1 MGTMQVHTSADRRLE
16 ELAKNVTLSEDIPCN
31 LCGSRDAALLFPSSL
46 KGSTPNATD
55 FRCTSAAYGVH
66 PPIVRCRHCGL
77 VYANPRWD
85 SSVVRESYSVVE
97 DPTYVEEREGRVL
110 TFSRNLL
117 PFENL
122 VARNSHTRRLLDVG
136 CHIGVMVEL
145 AQQAGWDAWG
155 VEPSTWAAKQAQE
168 RGLHVINGTLADAN
182 LEPGYFDVVTM
193 WDVIEH
199 LTDPAAEVRQV
210 SRVLKKGGVFAIH
223 TIDIESWFARL
234 MGKRWPWLM
243 EMHLYYFSP
252 RTLGKMLNQMGFEV
266 VRSSSQGR
274 FLRLGYFATRLEP
287 YNKPLAHALENAA
300 DRFKLS
306 STAIP
311 VNFGDLFT
319 LYARKN

>member
-1 MGTMQVHTSADRRLE
+1 MSLVPG
-16 ELAKNVTLSEDIPCN
+16 EDIACN
-31 LCGSRDAALLFPSSL
+31 LCGSRDAKLLYPSTL
-46 KGSTPNATD
+46 TNLTPNAAD

-66 PPIVRCRHCGL
+66 PPIVRCNVCRL

-85 SSVVRESYSVVE
+85 SNVVRDSYSVVE

-110 TFSRNLL
+110 TFSRNLQ
-117 PFENL
+117 PFEKL
-122 VARNSHTRRLLDVG
+122 VAPNSNTRRLLDVG

-145 AQQAGWDAWG
+145 AQARHWEAWG
-155 VEPSTWAAKQAQE
+155 IEPSTWAAEQARA
-168 RGLHVINGTLADAN
+168 RGLHVITGTLASAEIPAD
-182 LEPGYFDVVTM
+182 YFDVVTM

-199 LTDPAAEVRQV
+199 LTDPAAELRNVH
-210 SRVLKKGGVFAIH
+210 RVLKPGGIFAIH

-252 RTLGKMLNQMGFEV
+252 RTLGKMLVQTGYQV
-266 VRSSSQGR
+266 IHSSAQGR

-287 YNKPLAHALENAA
+287 YNKLVY
-300 DRFKLS
+300 RVLS
-306 STAIP
+306 AVIARMNWSGVAIP

-319 LYARKN
+319 LYARKV